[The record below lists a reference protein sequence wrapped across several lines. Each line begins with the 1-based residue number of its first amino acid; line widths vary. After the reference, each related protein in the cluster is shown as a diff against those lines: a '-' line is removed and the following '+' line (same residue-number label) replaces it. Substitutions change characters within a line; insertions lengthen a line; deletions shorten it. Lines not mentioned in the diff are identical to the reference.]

1 MNEKDRRR
9 RQQIRLR
16 TRNNLNEVFSSK
28 RYHPKFFRPNHYFID
43 RYIDIS
49 GSSNRI
55 LNYTAVA
62 HHIERVYK
70 PSIIQIAIFKPKNN
84 LPSKLTSHEI
94 YYIDFT
100 WNGFPNKAPNLKGSR
115 LSRETDE
122 RITTGIKTAT
132 ISQSWTLPDTAAD
145 PTIILKDPD
154 QPWKE
159 SDGNIIDNLQ
169 NEWATT
175 KVNSGEEKTTSLTEK
190 VTEYLKKIIET
201 MVPIMIT
208 MRPEYQSL
216 TELGKAHP
224 IFDQR
229 QSGIGKNVLKFLG
242 GRKNKK
248 RNLRIRKQRGGV
260 KRWRREPQEYTTKDD
275 MGYFYDCQPTM
286 DNPSNKSKYRED
298 MIITGDRDGNELM
311 LPDEWKII
319 RMEDSEFYDPQLILV
334 DMALPEGQRGMRW
347 FRRRGQDLCN
357 RGYKPLKR
365 NDAKKGAGRKK
376 KTRKKKKTK
385 KTRKKRGGKDKGIIK
400 HQTVTGEKKEDPAM
414 VPVNDPFAT
423 QPTGLQAVNLPIP
436 PTDLLPPI
444 HDAMVHHTHPLV
456 LDQQRAT
463 GEFNRA
469 LAGVQNHNYYYYTSS
484 DDNSPVQRRPA
495 QLGDHKHIGSYNQ
508 REYRRQRS
516 LARRYGEENPVDGG
530 ALHDLNTGI
539 NKIQELKHAH
549 QYILIRHRG
558 NLPLLEVKK
567 QNGFRLYRERNTTN
581 DNWSAWKSLGNY
593 DFKNRDS
600 GMRGFLRPHPRGV
613 NRTLGRGGKKKNR
626 KTRRKN
632 KRKTKR
638 NKKRKNKKTRKRKY

>member
-1 MNEKDRRR
+1 MNHEDRRR
-9 RQQIRLR
+9 RQMFRLR
-16 TRNNLNEVFSSK
+16 TRNNLNEVFNAK
-28 RYHPKFFRPNHYFID
+28 RFHPKFFRPNRYFID

-55 LNYTAVA
+55 LNYTAIA

-132 ISQSWTLPDTAAD
+132 TSQSWTLPDTAAD

-169 NEWATT
+169 NEW
-175 KVNSGEEKTTSLTEK
+175 VNGGEEKTTSLTEK

-224 IFDQR
+224 IFDQK

-242 GRKNKK
+242 GRKKTKRKTKKK
-248 RNLRIRKQRGGV
+248 RGGWQ
-260 KRWRREPQEYTTKDD
+260 RWRRETQLPFKDD
-275 MGYFYDCQPTM
+275 IGYFYDCKPIDGVSQ
-286 DNPSNKSKYRED
+286 NKSKYREHQ
-298 MIITGDRDGNELM
+298 IIKGDRDGNQLM
-311 LPDEWKII
+311 QPHKLKIA

-347 FRRRGQDLCN
+347 FRRRAQHLCN

-365 NDAKKGAGRKK
+365 NDNMTGAGRK
-376 KTRKKKKTK
+376 K

-423 QPTGLQAVNLPIP
+423 QPTVLQAVNLPIP
-436 PTDLLPPI
+436 PTEPFPPQDLAAW
-444 HDAMVHHTHPLV
+444 HE
-456 LDQQRAT
+456 QRST

-549 QYILIRHRG
+549 QYIISRHRG

-593 DFKNRDS
+593 DFKDRDS
-600 GMRGFLRPHPRGV
+600 GMRGLLRPHPRGV

-626 KTRRKN
+626 KTKRKN

>member
-1 MNEKDRRR
+1 M
-9 RQQIRLR
+9 
-16 TRNNLNEVFSSK
+16 
-28 RYHPKFFRPNHYFID
+28 
-43 RYIDIS
+43 
-49 GSSNRI
+49 
-55 LNYTAVA
+55 
-62 HHIERVYK
+62 
-70 PSIIQIAIFKPKNN
+70 
-84 LPSKLTSHEI
+84 
-94 YYIDFT
+94 
-100 WNGFPNKAPNLKGSR
+100 
-115 LSRETDE
+115 
-122 RITTGIKTAT
+122 
-132 ISQSWTLPDTAAD
+132 
-145 PTIILKDPD
+145 
-154 QPWKE
+154 
-159 SDGNIIDNLQ
+159 
-169 NEWATT
+169 
-175 KVNSGEEKTTSLTEK
+175 
-190 VTEYLKKIIET
+190 
-201 MVPIMIT
+201 
-208 MRPEYQSL
+208 
-216 TELGKAHP
+216 
-224 IFDQR
+224 
-229 QSGIGKNVLKFLG
+229 
-242 GRKNKK
+242 
-248 RNLRIRKQRGGV
+248 
-260 KRWRREPQEYTTKDD
+260 
-275 MGYFYDCQPTM
+275 
-286 DNPSNKSKYRED
+286 
-298 MIITGDRDGNELM
+298 
-311 LPDEWKII
+311 
-319 RMEDSEFYDPQLILV
+319 
-334 DMALPEGQRGMRW
+334 
-347 FRRRGQDLCN
+347 
-357 RGYKPLKR
+357 
-365 NDAKKGAGRKK
+365 
-376 KTRKKKKTK
+376 KTK
-385 KTRKKRGGKDKGIIK
+385 KKRGGKDKGIIK

>member
-1 MNEKDRRR
+1 MNEDRRR
-9 RQQIRLR
+9 RQQIRRQQHWLR
-16 TRNNLNEVFSSK
+16 TQNNLNEVFSAK
-28 RYHPKFFRPNHYFID
+28 RFHRKFLRPNRYFID

-62 HHIERVYK
+62 HHIERLYQ

-132 ISQSWTLPDTAAD
+132 TSQSWTEGEGDK
-145 PTIILKDPD
+145 IILKDPD

-175 KVNSGEEKTTSLTEK
+175 MVNSGEEKTTSLTEK
-190 VTEYLKKIIET
+190 VTDYLKKIIET

-224 IFDQR
+224 IFDQK

-242 GRKNKK
+242 GRKKTKRKTKKK
-248 RNLRIRKQRGGV
+248 RGGWQ
-260 KRWRREPQEYTTKDD
+260 RWRRETQLPFKDD
-275 MGYFYDCQPTM
+275 IGYFYDCKPIVV
-286 DNPSNKSKYRED
+286 PNKSKYREH
-298 MIITGDRDGNELM
+298 MIITGDRDGNQLM
-311 LPDEWKII
+311 QPHKLKIA

-347 FRRRGQDLCN
+347 FRRRAQELCN

-365 NDAKKGAGRKK
+365 NDAKTGAGRKK
-376 KTRKKKKTK
+376 
-385 KTRKKRGGKDKGIIK
+385 
-400 HQTVTGEKKEDPAM
+400 
-414 VPVNDPFAT
+414 
-423 QPTGLQAVNLPIP
+423 
-436 PTDLLPPI
+436 
-444 HDAMVHHTHPLV
+444 
-456 LDQQRAT
+456 
-463 GEFNRA
+463 
-469 LAGVQNHNYYYYTSS
+469 
-484 DDNSPVQRRPA
+484 
-495 QLGDHKHIGSYNQ
+495 
-508 REYRRQRS
+508 
-516 LARRYGEENPVDGG
+516 
-530 ALHDLNTGI
+530 
-539 NKIQELKHAH
+539 
-549 QYILIRHRG
+549 
-558 NLPLLEVKK
+558 
-567 QNGFRLYRERNTTN
+567 
-581 DNWSAWKSLGNY
+581 
-593 DFKNRDS
+593 
-600 GMRGFLRPHPRGV
+600 
-613 NRTLGRGGKKKNR
+613 